1 MAKLEELST
10 GASVK
15 GIAGNAIATILNLNW
30 YGSNCVDV
38 VYKTADGR
46 VANDILYR
54 DDEARIELV
63 QAGRVW
69 SFEGDGELFRLASE
83 ACRIHLAHLFDP
95 HLAIHTSEVDPLPHQ
110 ITAVYGEMLPRQP
123 LRYLLAD
130 DPGAG
135 KTIMTG
141 LLIKELLARGDLR
154 RVLIITPGNLVEQW
168 QDELGQRFD
177 LRFDILTNDALEASA
192 TGNWF
197 LEHPLAIS
205 RLDKLSR
212 NEDLQAKLDAPGL
225 DWDLIVVDEA
235 HKMSAS
241 FFGSEIKYTK
251 RYRLGQH
258 LSQVTRHF
266 LLLTATPHNGKSEDF
281 HLFLALLDGDRFE
294 GRFRDGEHSADVSDL
309 MRRMI
314 KEQLLKFDGTRLFPE
329 RRAYTVGYKLSDLEA
344 QLYKEVT
351 DYVREQFN
359 RADNL
364 DETRRG
370 TVGFALTILQR
381 RLASSPEAIYQSLRR
396 RKERLESRLREE
408 RLLKRGEELSEKFAE
423 VEDVDDVDD
432 LPEAEAESTEEQVVD
447 QATAAR
453 TIAELTSEIEELKKL
468 EALALRVK
476 ASGKDKKWDELS
488 AILHKDVGVFQSE
501 AHRRKMVI
509 FTEHRDTLNYLAG
522 KLRGL
527 IGKADAVVTVHGG
540 MAREERRKAQESFTQ
555 DKDTLIFLATDA
567 AGEGINLQ
575 RAHLMVNYD
584 LPWNP
589 NRIEQR
595 FGRIHRIGQTEPC
608 HLWNLLA
615 EETREGDVYR
625 RLLAKLDE
633 ERKALGGAIFDI
645 MGQLFSEVRL
655 RDLLIEA
662 IRFGDAP
669 ERKRWLEEQIDNITD
684 RERCRDLITQHG
696 LATEAMDQTQVR
708 QIRDDLERAQA
719 LRLQPHFIESFFLDA
734 FRRLGGSIYE
744 RESRRYEITH
754 VPAAIRQRDRQI
766 GWGAPV
772 ISRYERVTFERDKRN
787 AAGKPVAAFL
797 TPGHP
802 MLAATIDLILER
814 YRELLRQGA
823 VLVNPQDP
831 SDCLRA
837 LFYLE
842 HSIRDGRADSSGNR
856 RVISKQLQFISADPD
871 GIAQATGPAPFL
883 DYRPATKEELDL
895 LRPFLEQQS
904 WLRSNLEDSV
914 VRRALETLV
923 PEHLSRVRQR
933 REQLISKT
941 AAAVK
946 ERLTKEIS
954 YWDRRANDLKDR
966 ELAGRVSGN
975 LNSGKARQRADEL
988 QGRLKIR
995 LAELE
1000 QERQIAAQ
1008 PPVVVGGCLVAP
1020 LGLVRKL
1027 AGNPVSDPLARKL
1040 VEEAAMN
1047 AVMERE
1053 RVLGHVPRDVSRL
1066 DLGYDIESRPGD
1078 GGPLR
1083 FIEVKG
1089 RAAGSETVSV
1099 TRNEMMV
1106 GFNEPDQFILAVVE
1120 VDGGDR
1126 GVHYV
1131 YRPFDRQPGFGEVAA
1146 MFRISDLLTRA
1157 EAHHV

>member
-1 MAKLEELST
+1 MAKLEELSS
-10 GASVK
+10 GASVR
-15 GIAGNAIATILNLNW
+15 GVAGDAIATIVNVSW
-30 YGSNCVDV
+30 YGTNCIDI
-38 VYKTADGR
+38 VYKTPDGR
-46 VANDILYR
+46 VSNDILYR
-54 DDEARIELV
+54 EDESRIQIV
-63 QAGRVW
+63 QPGRVW

-83 ACRIHLAHLFDP
+83 AYRIHLAHLFDP

-110 ITAVYGEMLPRQP
+110 ITAVYGEMIPRQP

-135 KTIMTG
+135 KTIMAG

-154 RVLIITPGNLVEQW
+154 RVLIVSPGNLVEQW

-197 LEHPLAIS
+197 LEHPLAIC

-212 NEDLQAKLDAPGL
+212 NEDLQGKLEAPGL

-241 FFGSEIKYTK
+241 FFGNEVKYTK
-251 RYRLGQH
+251 RYRLGQR
-258 LSQVTRHF
+258 LSRITRHF

-281 HLFLALLDGDRFE
+281 HLFLALLDSDRFE
-294 GRFRDGEHSADVSDL
+294 GKFRDGEHSADVSDL

-329 RRAYTVGYKLSDLEA
+329 RRASTVAYELSDLEA

-351 DYVREQFN
+351 DYVREEFN
-359 RADNL
+359 RADKL
-364 DETRRG
+364 DEARRG
-370 TVGFALTILQR
+370 TVGFALTMLQR

-408 RLLKRGEELSEKFAE
+408 RLTKRGEELSTKLDEMA
-423 VEDVDDVDD
+423 DVDDIDD
-432 LPEAEAESTEEQVVD
+432 LPEAEAESAEEQVVD

-453 TIAELTSEIEELKKL
+453 TITELTAEIEQLKKL
-468 EALALRVK
+468 ESLALAVK
-476 ASGKDKKWDELS
+476 GSGKDKKWDELRS
-488 AILHKDVGVFQSE
+488 ILSKDVGVFHSE
-501 AHRRKMVI
+501 AHRRKLVI
-509 FTEHRDTLNYLAG
+509 FTEHRDTLTYLARN
-522 KLRGL
+522 LRDF
-527 IGKADAVVTVHGG
+527 IGRDEAVVTVHGS
-540 MAREERRKAQESFTQ
+540 MPREERRKAQEAFTQ

-595 FGRIHRIGQTEPC
+595 FGRIHRIGQTEVC

-615 EETREGDVYR
+615 EKTREGDVYH
-625 RLLAKLDE
+625 RLLSKIE
-633 ERKALGGAIFDI
+633 KEREALGGAVFDI
-645 MGQLFSEVRL
+645 LGQLFSDVRL
-655 RDLLIEA
+655 RDLLIDA

-669 ERKRWLEEQIDNITD
+669 ERRLWLEEQIDNLTD
-684 RERCRDLITQHG
+684 TERCRELISQHG
-696 LATEAMDQTQVR
+696 LAADAMDQTQVR

-734 FRRLGGSIYE
+734 FRRLGGSIFE

-754 VPAAIRQRDRQI
+754 VPSSIRQRDRQI

-772 ISRYERVTFERDKRN
+772 IGRYERVTFERNKRTL
-787 AAGKPVAAFL
+787 AGKPVAAFV

-802 MLAATIDLILER
+802 LLAATIDLILER

-823 VLVNPQDP
+823 VLVDPQD
-831 SDCLRA
+831 SGDRLHA

-842 HSIRDGRADSSGNR
+842 HSIRDGRRDSAGNAR
-856 RVISKQLQFISADPD
+856 IISKQLQFVSADD
-871 GIAQATGPAPFL
+871 QGIAQAAGPAPFL
-883 DYRPATKEELDL
+883 DYRPATKEELEL
-895 LRPFLEQQS
+895 LRPYLEQQA
-904 WLRSNLEDSV
+904 WLGTNLEGSV
-914 VRRALETLV
+914 VGRALETLV
-923 PEHLSRVRQR
+923 PDHLARVRQR
-933 REQLISKT
+933 KEQLVTKT
-941 AAAVK
+941 LAAVK
-946 ERLTKEIS
+946 DRLTKEIS
-954 YWDRRANDLKDR
+954 YWDRRASELKDR
-966 ELAGRVSGN
+966 ELAGRVNAN

-988 QGRLKIR
+988 QARLSSR

-1000 QERQIAAQ
+1000 QERQIAAL

-1020 LGLVRKL
+1020 LGLLRRL
-1027 AGNPVSDPLARKL
+1027 AGSPVSDPLARKL
-1040 VEEAAMN
+1040 VEEAAMA
-1047 AVMERE
+1047 AVLEHE
-1053 RVLGHVPRDVSRL
+1053 RVLGHAPRDVSRE
-1066 DLGYDIESRPGD
+1066 DLGYDIESRPQ
-1078 GGPLR
+1078 GGGHLR

-1120 VDGGDR
+1120 VDGADR
-1126 GVHYV
+1126 SVHYV
-1131 YRPFDRQPGFGEVAA
+1131 RRPFDRQPGFAEVAA
-1146 MFRISDLLTRA
+1146 TFRITDLLTRS
-1157 EAHHV
+1157 ES